1 MEEPIIL
8 LVVVSAFNVPN
19 ALVHRDK
26 ILHHAGYLLLV
37 GHLPRAKYRASHL
50 VGRGDGDGVKR
61 CSRLIPPMLPII
73 YVPTKN
79 ILGKPAKLKRR
90 NDVKRLP
97 RCVDYVEALVKQ
109 IVRKDS
115 QHSSKA
121 QTVRRNVPYPAPESF
136 RFDPNTATVE
146 DFCRLGFT
154 PKQAESI
161 HAYRQKGGRFH
172 RKSDF
177 AKSYV
182 VSDSVY
188 KRLEQYIDIPL
199 LDLNDADSAALDAL
213 PGIGGWYASKIIE
226 YRNSLGGYSCKEQLL
241 EIYRFDQQ
249 KYDALKDLVTIKEPY
264 VYPLWSLPADSLRK
278 HPYIRNYETAKAIVM
293 FREHNPPDA
302 WTVEQ
307 LRSAGVISSESATL
321 ISVCAQHK

>member
-1 MEEPIIL
+1 MKDKEKERGGLQQSFLTGVI
-8 LVVVSAFNVPN
+8 
-19 ALVHRDK
+19 ALVF
-26 ILHHAGYLLLV
+26 LLV
-37 GHLPRAKYRASHL
+37 GYQTALMIHRAT
-50 VGRGDGDGVKR
+50 VVKIAANR
-61 CSRLIPPMLPII
+61 DEPDT
-73 YVPTKN
+73 VF
-79 ILGKPAKLKRR
+79 
-90 NDVKRLP
+90 V
-97 RCVDYVEALVKQ
+97 YVEPEIPVEESGGQMDSAREANQGLRT
-109 IVRKDS
+109 VRSHS
-115 QHSSKA
+115 QHSSRA
-121 QTVRRNVPYPAPESF
+121 QAVRRNAPYPAPESF

-182 VSDSVY
+182 VSDSIY
-188 KRLEQYIDIPL
+188 RRLEQYIDIPL
-199 LDLNDADSAALDAL
+199 VDLNTADSTALDDL

-226 YRNSLGGYSCKEQLL
+226 YRKSLGGYSSKEQLL

-293 FREHNPPDA
+293 FRNHNPPDS
-302 WTVEQ
+302 WTIDN
-307 LRSAGVISSESATL
+307 LHSAGICSIETAVRLKRI
-321 ISVCAQHK
+321 VQ

>member
-1 MEEPIIL
+1 M
-8 LVVVSAFNVPN
+8 SQAFNFDCMKDKEKERGGLQQSFLTGVI
-19 ALVHRDK
+19 ALVF
-26 ILHHAGYLLLV
+26 LLV
-37 GHLPRAKYRASHL
+37 GYQTALVVHRAAVVKIAANRDEPDTVFVFVEPEGMAQGSYTEHRDS
-50 VGRGDGDGVKR
+50 VGR
-61 CSRLIPPMLPII
+61 
-73 YVPTKN
+73 
-79 ILGKPAKLKRR
+79 KP
-90 NDVKRLP
+90 
-97 RCVDYVEALVKQ
+97 
-109 IVRKDS
+109 S
-115 QHSSKA
+115 G
-121 QTVRRNVPYPAPESF
+121 TVRRNSHHSTRAQAVRRNAPYPAPESF
-136 RFDPNTATVE
+136 LFDPNTATVE

-154 PKQAESI
+154 IKQAEAI
-161 HAYRQKGGRFH
+161 DAYRKKGGRFR

-182 VSDSVY
+182 VSDSIY
-188 KRLEQYIDIPL
+188 RRLEQYIDIPL
-199 LDLNDADSAALDAL
+199 VDLNTADSTALDDL

-226 YRNSLGGYSCKEQLL
+226 YRKSLGGYSSKEQLL

-293 FREHNPPDA
+293 FRNHNPPDA

>member
-1 MEEPIIL
+1 MLEFLDSVSQAFNFDCMKDGEKGREGLQQSFLTGVIALVFL
-8 LVVVSAFNVPN
+8 LVGYQTAL
-19 ALVHRDK
+19 LVHRAAIMK
-26 ILHHAGYLLLV
+26 ITANRDEPDTVFVYV
-37 GHLPRAKYRASHL
+37 ERQTPTQESVCTETGHGDSVHVATVRKNAQHSPRAQA
-50 VGRGDGDGVKR
+50 
-61 CSRLIPPMLPII
+61 
-73 YVPTKN
+73 
-79 ILGKPAKLKRR
+79 
-90 NDVKRLP
+90 
-97 RCVDYVEALVKQ
+97 
-109 IVRKDS
+109 
-115 QHSSKA
+115 
-121 QTVRRNVPYPAPESF
+121 VRRNTPYPAPESF

-154 PKQAESI
+154 SKQAESI
-161 HAYRQKGGRFH
+161 DAYRKKGGRFH

-188 KRLEQYIDIPL
+188 RRLEQYIDIPL

-226 YRNSLGGYSCKEQLL
+226 YRNSLGGYSSKEQLL

-278 HPYIRNYETAKAIVM
+278 HPYIRNYETAKSIVI
-293 FREHNPPDA
+293 FRDNNPPDT

-307 LRSAGVISSESATL
+307 LRSAGVISSESAAL
-321 ISVCAQHK
+321 ISVCVQHK

>member
-1 MEEPIIL
+1 MLEFLDSVLQAFNFGCMKDSEKGRGGLHQSFLTGVIALVFL
-8 LVVVSAFNVPN
+8 LVGYQTAL
-19 ALVHRDK
+19 LVHRAAVMK
-26 ILHHAGYLLLV
+26 ITANRDEPDTVFIYMQH
-37 GHLPRAKYRASHL
+37 
-50 VGRGDGDGVKR
+50 DGSVQESGGGAVVRKEVR
-61 CSRLIPPMLPII
+61 Q
-73 YVPTKN
+73 
-79 ILGKPAKLKRR
+79 A
-90 NDVKRLP
+90 
-97 RCVDYVEALVKQ
+97 
-109 IVRKDS
+109 VRKDS
-115 QHSSKA
+115 QHSSRA
-121 QTVRRNVPYPAPESF
+121 QAVRRNVPYPAPESF
-136 RFDPNTATVE
+136 RFDPNTASVE

-161 HAYRQKGGRFH
+161 DAYRKKGGRFH

-188 KRLEQYIDIPL
+188 RRLEQYIDIPL
-199 LDLNDADSAALDAL
+199 LDLNDADSAALDNL

-226 YRNSLGGYSCKEQLL
+226 YRNSLGGYSTREQLM

-293 FREHNPPDA
+293 FREHNPSDA
-302 WTVEQ
+302 WTVDD
-307 LRSAGVISSESATL
+307 LHSAGILSKESAL
-321 ISVCAQHK
+321 RLKSVIE

>member
-1 MEEPIIL
+1 MKDNDKGRGGLQQSFLTGVIALVFL
-8 LVVVSAFNVPN
+8 LVGYQTAL
-19 ALVHRDK
+19 LVHRAAVVK
-26 ILHHAGYLLLV
+26 IAANRDGPDTVFVYVQPEGLAQESGDDAV
-37 GHLPRAKYRASHL
+37 GQKA
-50 VGRGDGDGVKR
+50 
-61 CSRLIPPMLPII
+61 
-73 YVPTKN
+73 
-79 ILGKPAKLKRR
+79 
-90 NDVKRLP
+90 
-97 RCVDYVEALVKQ
+97 VKQ

-115 QHSSKA
+115 QHSSRA

-188 KRLEQYIDIPL
+188 RRLEQYIDIPL

-213 PGIGGWYASKIIE
+213 PGIGGWYASKIVE

-264 VYPLWSLPADSLRK
+264 VYPLWSLPADSLHK

-293 FREHNPPDA
+293 FREHNPPDS
-302 WTVEQ
+302 WKIDN
-307 LRSAGVISSESATL
+307 LHSAGICSIETTVRLKRI
-321 ISVCAQHK
+321 VQ

>member
-1 MEEPIIL
+1 MLESLDSVSQAFNFDCMKDGEKGRGGLQQSFLTGVIALVFL
-8 LVVVSAFNVPN
+8 LVGYQTAL
-19 ALVHRDK
+19 LVHRAAVVK
-26 ILHHAGYLLLV
+26 IAANRDEPDTVFVYMQPESSAQETG
-37 GHLPRAKYRASHL
+37 SN
-50 VGRGDGDGVKR
+50 
-61 CSRLIPPMLPII
+61 S
-73 YVPTKN
+73 
-79 ILGKPAKLKRR
+79 LGQKEVR
-90 NDVKRLP
+90 
-97 RCVDYVEALVKQ
+97 Q
-109 IVRKDS
+109 TVRKDS
-115 QHSSKA
+115 QHSSRA
-121 QTVRRNVPYPAPESF
+121 QAVRRNVPYSVPESF

-161 HAYRQKGGRFH
+161 DAYRKKGGRFH

-188 KRLEQYIDIPL
+188 RRLEQYIDIPL

-226 YRNSLGGYSCKEQLL
+226 YRNSLGGYSSKEQLL

-249 KYDALKDLVTIKEPY
+249 KYDALKDLVTIKDPY

-278 HPYIRNYETAKAIVM
+278 HPYIRNYETAKSIVL
-293 FREHNPPDA
+293 FRDNNPQDS
-302 WTVEQ
+302 WTVDN
-307 LRSAGVISSESATL
+307 LHSAGICSSET
-321 ISVCAQHK
+321 AQRLRRIVQ

>member
-1 MEEPIIL
+1 MKLEFL
-8 LVVVSAFNVPN
+8 DSVSQAFNFDCMKEKEKERGGLQQSFLTGVI
-19 ALVHRDK
+19 ALVF
-26 ILHHAGYLLLV
+26 LLV
-37 GHLPRAKYRASHL
+37 GYQTALMIHRASVVKIAANRDDPDTVFVYVQPEGL
-50 VGRGDGDGVKR
+50 AQESGDGAVRQK
-61 CSRLIPPMLPII
+61 
-73 YVPTKN
+73 
-79 ILGKPAKLKRR
+79 A
-90 NDVKRLP
+90 
-97 RCVDYVEALVKQ
+97 VKQ

-115 QHSSKA
+115 QHSSRA

-249 KYDALKDLVTIKEPY
+249 KYETLEDLVTVNEPY

-278 HPYIRNYETAKAIVM
+278 HPHIRNYETANAIVL
-293 FREHNPPDA
+293 FREHNPPES
-302 WTVEQ
+302 WTVEN
-307 LRSAGVISSESATL
+307 LSSSGIMPHESANRL
-321 ISVCAQHK
+321 ALCVQHK

>member
-1 MEEPIIL
+1 MKLEFL
-8 LVVVSAFNVPN
+8 DSVSQAFNFDCMKEKEKERGGLQQSFLTGVI
-19 ALVHRDK
+19 ALVF
-26 ILHHAGYLLLV
+26 LLV
-37 GHLPRAKYRASHL
+37 GYQTALMIHRASVVKIAANRDDPDTVFVYVQPEGL
-50 VGRGDGDGVKR
+50 AQESGDGAVRQK
-61 CSRLIPPMLPII
+61 
-73 YVPTKN
+73 
-79 ILGKPAKLKRR
+79 A
-90 NDVKRLP
+90 
-97 RCVDYVEALVKQ
+97 VKQ

-115 QHSSKA
+115 QHSSRA

-199 LDLNDADSAALDAL
+199 LDLNDADSTALDAL

-226 YRNSLGGYSCKEQLL
+226 YRNSLGGYSSKEQLM

-293 FREHNPPDA
+293 FREHNPPDL
-302 WTVEQ
+302 WTIEN
-307 LRSAGVISSESATL
+307 LSPAGIISPESARRMA
-321 ISVCAQHK
+321 VCVQPQKIIRN